1 MDHDFPVRLHKAV
14 GRLTDSGGGK
24 DVGSIVEKMLPN
36 LRSEK
41 FSITIT
47 PETLS
52 LGTRISPKPTECS
65 QNGQARE
72 ILKAK
77 DPVVTW
83 GTVDKN

>member
-41 FSITIT
+41 FSITI
-47 PETLS
+47 
-52 LGTRISPKPTECS
+52 
-65 QNGQARE
+65 
-72 ILKAK
+72 ILYATFNK
-77 DPVVTW
+77 VNVFI
-83 GTVDKN
+83 